1 MFYNSTG
8 KKYFTEKPDFMNGV
22 RTPAHP
28 RMHKFIM
35 TLLFCLST
43 KKKKHIKLYDDRY
56 VSNKILRVHFDLLKK
71 YESLVG

>member
-22 RTPAHP
+22 RTPAYP

-43 KKKKHIKLYDDRY
+43 KKNTLNYMMIDTYQTK
-56 VSNKILRVHFDLLKK
+56 F
-71 YESLVG
+71 